1 MDFGQGKE
9 ISHQDMI
16 LDELFFFFFSMDQ
29 AEEFDKTFKTKD
41 QVPAS
46 WDDYMGWCLP
56 SIVDGKLKIT
66 FDTSSIYDE
75 D

>member
-16 LDELFFFFFSMDQ
+16 LDELFGWLIPMDQ
-29 AEEFDKTFKTKD
+29 VEEFDKTFKTMD

-46 WDDYMGWCLP
+46 WDGYMGWCLP